1 MSNTAEIQTA
11 PLEIQRP
18 QIQPLIDEPLGV
30 VVTGCA
36 PRAIV
41 EMAAL
46 VDVTGAIYD
55 ARATFLADDS
65 GTVNTALHPSQ
76 GGTYSGVDPFG
87 LWWSGRTLRQST
99 TEPLTLATCQL
110 KVESGGRATES
121 VVERRW
127 VAPGVTLTPVREQ
140 GVVGLFARPAGEGPF
155 PGAIAFVGSSGGL
168 GAADSWA
175 ATLAA
180 HGIATLAIAYFGLGG
195 LPQTLVNI
203 EVEVVE
209 RAVEWLRGRT
219 DLSDQPL
226 AVIGLSRGSELA
238 LLSAALL
245 EHIGPVVVFSPSGIS
260 WSGLGTGGPVDA
272 PAWTFRGQPVPY
284 LKHWMPDLDAIQ
296 GHGPLALRPLMERA
310 LEDAEAVRA
319 AEISVERITSPVL
332 MVSGEADAMWPAV
345 RLADIAVQR
354 AAQHGLG
361 ARITHLCYPD
371 AGHLCGGAPGLPV
384 PGEVR
389 LSQGFFS
396 LGGTPAGNARA
407 RADSW
412 PRVLAFL
419 ADAFGAPARGTDPAS
434 SDTSS
439 RRWSGS
445 PANSN

>member
-1 MSNTAEIQTA
+1 MHNTAEIQTV
-11 PLEIQRP
+11 PLEIRRP
-18 QIQPLIDEPLGV
+18 HTQPLIDDPLGI

-36 PRAIV
+36 PGATV
-41 EMAAL
+41 EMTAL

-55 ARATFLADDS
+55 ARATFIADDS
-65 GTVNTALHPSQ
+65 GIINTALQPSQ

-87 LWWSGRTLRQST
+87 LWWSGRRLRQST

-110 KVESGGRATES
+110 KVEAGARATES
-121 VVERRW
+121 VLERPW
-127 VAPGVTLTPVREQ
+127 VAPGVTLTPVREP
-140 GVVGLFARPAGEGPF
+140 GVVGLFARPAGDGPF

-180 HGIATLAIAYFGLGG
+180 HGMATLAIAYFGLPG

-209 RAVEWLRGRT
+209 RAVSWLRGRA
-219 DLSDQPL
+219 DLTSQPV

-238 LLSAALL
+238 LLAAALF
-245 EHIGPVVVFSPSGIS
+245 EHIGPVVAFSPSGIS
-260 WSGLGTGGPVDA
+260 WSGLGPGGPVDA
-272 PAWTFRGQPVPY
+272 PAWTFRGQSVPY
-284 LKHWMPDLDAIQ
+284 LKHLMPDIGAIQ
-296 GHGPLALRPLMERA
+296 GQGPLALRPMMERA

-319 AEISVERITSPVL
+319 AEIPVERITGPVL
-332 MVSGEADAMWPAV
+332 MISGEGDAMWPSV

-354 AAQHGLG
+354 AAQHGVG
-361 ARITHLCYPD
+361 SRITHLQYAD
-371 AGHLCGGAPGLPV
+371 AGHLCGGVPGLPV

-389 LSQGFFS
+389 LSQGFMS

-419 ADAFGAPARGTDPAS
+419 AHAF
-434 SDTSS
+434 
-439 RRWSGS
+439 
-445 PANSN
+445 ANLN